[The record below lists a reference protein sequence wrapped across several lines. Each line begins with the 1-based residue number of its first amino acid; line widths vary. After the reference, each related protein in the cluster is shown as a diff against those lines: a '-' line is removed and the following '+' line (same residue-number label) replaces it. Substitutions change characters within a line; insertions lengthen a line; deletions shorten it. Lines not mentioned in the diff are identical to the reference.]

1 MNFFLLTI
9 PFSDKERIPE
19 HTKYRTILWSM
30 EGLRLSFMICEKEV
44 GMKRLNRFFSG
55 RLQRRLPVLLT
66 LLLLAGTAA
75 CGRKE
80 QDEDDMVNGITETSQ
95 AADETAGGTVS
106 EEQETAGING
116 SGLGTTGR
124 PAGETMEEAA
134 EGTTHET
141 MEETAGGNST
151 ANESSEII
159 DDTGNIADDAKDA
172 VHDAGSAVENAADH
186 VGDAV
191 KDVID
196 GAGDVV
202 KDAAEG
208 AADGIRDMTG
218 SR

>member
-1 MNFFLLTI
+1 M
-9 PFSDKERIPE
+9 R
-19 HTKYRTILWSM
+19 
-30 EGLRLSFMICEKEV
+30 
-44 GMKRLNRFFSG
+44 RLNRFFAG
-55 RLQRRLPVLLT
+55 RLRRGRPVLLT
-66 LLLLAGTAA
+66 LMMLAGTAA
-75 CGRKE
+75 CGKKE
-80 QDEDDMVNGITETSQ
+80 PDADDMANGMTETSQ
-95 AADETAGGTVS
+95 DADVLPGGTVS
-106 EEQETAGING
+106 GEAENGEDDGING

-124 PAGETMEEAA
+124 PAGETAQEAP
-134 EGTTHET
+134 
-141 MEETAGGNST
+141 EETAGGNST

-159 DDTGNIADDAKDA
+159 DDTGRVTDGAQDAVKDA
-172 VHDAGSAVENAADH
+172 GNAVENAADN